1 MNIVEVK
8 NLSKK
13 YNNLEVIK
21 DISFNRRILFM
32 AYKITDACIACGAC
46 AAECPV
52 EAISEGEN
60 IYVIDADTCIDCGSC
75 ADTCPVDAPV
85 EA

>member
-1 MNIVEVK
+1 
-8 NLSKK
+8 
-13 YNNLEVIK
+13 
-21 DISFNRRILFM
+21 M

-52 EAISEGEN
+52 EAIAEGDS
-60 IYVIDADTCIDCGSC
+60 IYVIDADKCIDCGSC
-75 ADTCPVDAPV
+75 ADACPVDAPV